1 MKGENK
7 MKKLLKIALALLLT
21 VGIVGCGRQ
30 SDSSDEKTL
39 TVSATLDP
47 HAKILEQAKPLLKE
61 KYGIDLEVKV
71 LDDYYIFN
79 KALDTGDVDANYFQ
93 HRPFFD
99 GDVEK
104 NNYKIAEAGAIH
116 IEPFG
121 FYSKTVKSKDQIKD
135 GAKVIISNSVADHG
149 RILAILADAGL
160 ITIKDGVK
168 VLDATVKDIA
178 SNPKNL
184 EFTEIKPELLATS
197 FNNGEGDLVAING
210 NYALQANLN
219 PTKDAVILES
229 ANADN
234 PYVNIVACQKGHE
247 NDEKIKALVE
257 VLKSDDI
264 KKFIEETYKGS
275 VIPVK

>member
-21 VGIVGCGRQ
+21 VGIVGCGSQ

-121 FYSKTVKSKDQIKD
+121 FYSKTVKSKDQIQD

>member
-21 VGIVGCGRQ
+21 VGIVGCGSQ

-219 PTKDAVILES
+219 PTKVAVILES

>member
-1 MKGENK
+1 

-21 VGIVGCGRQ
+21 VGVVGCG
-30 SDSSDEKTL
+30 SKSGSVDEKTL

-47 HAKILEQAKPLLKE
+47 HSKILEQAKPILKE
-61 KYGIDLEVKV
+61 KYGIDLTIKV

-79 KALDTGDVDANYFQ
+79 KALNTGDVDANYFQ
-93 HRPFFD
+93 HRPFFE

-104 NNYKIAEAGAIH
+104 NSYKIVEAGAIH

-121 FYSKTVKSKDQIKD
+121 FYSKTIKSKDDIQD
-135 GAKVIISNSVADHG
+135 GAKVIISNSIADHG

-168 VLDATVKDIA
+168 VLEATVKDIE

-184 EFTEIKPELLATS
+184 KFTEIKPELLATS

-210 NYALQANLN
+210 NYALQAGLN
-219 PTKDAVILES
+219 PTKDAVIIES
-229 ANADN
+229 VSSEN
-234 PYVNIVACQKGHE
+234 PYVNIVACQEGHE

-257 VLKSDDI
+257 VLKSDEI

-275 VIPVK
+275 VIVVD